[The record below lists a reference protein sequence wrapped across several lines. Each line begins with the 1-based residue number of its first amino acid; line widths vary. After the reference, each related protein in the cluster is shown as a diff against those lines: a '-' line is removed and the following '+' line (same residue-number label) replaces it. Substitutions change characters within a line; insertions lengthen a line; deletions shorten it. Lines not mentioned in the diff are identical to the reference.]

1 VPDLSVN
8 NKGKMSKRFMPYV
21 LVQQN
26 NVCIIERMGR
36 YTKTLTAGFKFK
48 MPILDVVTYAHS
60 LKE

>member
-1 VPDLSVN
+1 
-8 NKGKMSKRFMPYV
+8 MPYV
-21 LVQQN
+21 MVQQN

-48 MPILDVVTYAHS
+48 LPIFDVVTYAHS

>member
-1 VPDLSVN
+1 
-8 NKGKMSKRFMPYV
+8 MSKRFMPYV